1 LKAVALVLKYS
12 VVKDPIVVMIES
24 LNAIDRNATMVEK
37 SSENTLI
44 RNDWNIYRERRRK
57 REYSLTSMTSL
68 WNKKLSLTF

>member
-1 LKAVALVLKYS
+1 MALVLKYS

-37 SSENTLI
+37 SSKNTLI

-57 REYSLTSMTSL
+57 RENIL
-68 WNKKLSLTF
+68 